1 MPLVRIS
8 LVKGKPAEHRRKVG
22 DAVHRALVE
31 TINVPPLD
39 RFQLLTEHEPG
50 DIVYDSNYLGIAR
63 SSDIVI
69 VQITLSV
76 GRTLEQKRA
85 SLRASMDSPTM
96 AGVRLAAERAGND
109 FARVMESSLNTHPV
123 PSFEE
128 MAAVTCPVL
137 FILGEDDFVGP
148 VERLLEAVP
157 DARLVT
163 LRRTDHFSTTQ
174 RLEAQE
180 ATLRFLGEG

>member
-8 LVKGKPAEHRRKVG
+8 LVKGKPAEYRRKVG

-63 SSDIVI
+63 TSDIVI
-69 VQITLSV
+69 VQITLSA

-85 SLRASMDSPTM
+85 LYGAIAANLGRAVGLRPQDAWVNLVEVAKENWSFGNGEASYAPPS
-96 AGVRLAAERAGND
+96 AAHRA
-109 FARVMESSLNTHPV
+109 H
-123 PSFEE
+123 
-128 MAAVTCPVL
+128 AA
-137 FILGEDDFVGP
+137 
-148 VERLLEAVP
+148 
-157 DARLVT
+157 
-163 LRRTDHFSTTQ
+163 
-174 RLEAQE
+174 
-180 ATLRFLGEG
+180 